1 MSRWNQDTLY
11 SSKHQAW
18 ETPGWLFDRLDALFD
33 FDLDAA
39 ASTGN
44 ARCEH
49 YIEEDSLEYAE
60 WPGRS
65 VWLNP
70 PYGRGIDKWVKKA
83 MEQAELG
90 KRVVVLVF
98 ARTDTR
104 WWHDYAMRAQD
115 IYLIKGRLRFT
126 KSGQEV
132 GTAPAPSAVLVFNGK
147 ILPEASPRIHQLLQP
162 VT

>member
-1 MSRWNQDTLY
+1 MSGWNQEALY
-11 SSKHQAW
+11 SSRHQAW
-18 ETPGWLFDRLDALFD
+18 ETPDWLFELLHKQFN

-39 ASTGN
+39 ATRFN
-44 ARCEH
+44 TRCEH
-49 YIEEDSLEYAE
+49 YIEEDSLDYSE
-60 WPGRS
+60 WPGNS

-83 MEQAELG
+83 MEQAALG

-104 WWHDYAMRAQD
+104 WWHDYAMKAQD

-126 KSGQEV
+126 KAGLEV
-132 GTAPAPSAVLVFNGK
+132 GTAPAPSAILVFNGE
-147 ILPEASPRIHQLLQP
+147 ILPEATPRIHQLFQP